1 MRNNG
6 MQMRKMSGLVNEKM
20 INVNFKNKQIPK

>member
-6 MQMRKMSGLVNEKM
+6 MQMRKIIRLVNEKM